1 MRACERDCESVFV
14 DDGLSECLRECFYES
29 GSSFTLLLSAD
40 VLSKGSCRF
49 LGHTHVH
56 SQSGTLSRKHANKLN
71 DYHSHYHILKMSHSV
86 GPHQITQ

>member
-1 MRACERDCESVFV
+1 MCASENVRACERDCESVFV

-40 VLSKGSCRF
+40 V
-49 LGHTHVH
+49 
-56 SQSGTLSRKHANKLN
+56 
-71 DYHSHYHILKMSHSV
+71 